1 MPAIGP
7 TGSAMTET
15 SPPEPPTGEDDQAI
29 AADSGATSAG
39 TGTGR
44 GDDLGTPSEDAD
56 EEPPSEPQERDEVV
70 SGGGVAD
77 TSDEDAE
84 TT

>member
-1 MPAIGP
+1 
-7 TGSAMTET
+7 MTET
-15 SPPEPPTGEDDQAI
+15 SPPEPPIGEDDQAL
-29 AADSGATSAG
+29 AADSDATSAG
-39 TGTGR
+39 TGSGR
-44 GDDLGTPSEDAD
+44 GDDLGTPSKDAD
-56 EEPPSEPQERDEVV
+56 LEPPSAQQERDEVV

>member
-1 MPAIGP
+1 V
-7 TGSAMTET
+7 TET
-15 SPPEPPTGEDDQAI
+15 SPPEPATGEDDQAV
-29 AADSGATSAG
+29 AADSDATSVG
-39 TGTGR
+39 TGSGR
-44 GDDLGTPSEDAD
+44 GDDLGTPSKDAD
-56 EEPPSEPQERDEVV
+56 EEPPSGPQERDEVV